1 MPVQVR
7 PAAPLTCFLK
17 KKVSKEKPT
26 FFLKKESRQRKTDLV
41 LTLDCGQKEK
51 LTFFLKKKVS
61 KEKLI

>member
-1 MPVQVR
+1 
-7 PAAPLTCFLK
+7 
-17 KKVSKEKPT
+17 
-26 FFLKKESRQRKTDLV
+26 LKKESRQRKTDLV